1 MNIDIRK
8 YIINNF
14 KGVNTKELEES
25 INESVS
31 ENLEESL
38 PGMGVF
44 FEIIWSNSSDEI
56 KKELLEILKA
66 HLN

>member
-14 KGVNTKELEES
+14 KGNEIKELEES
-25 INESVS
+25 INESIS

-44 FEIIWSNSSDEI
+44 FEIIWNNSSNEI